1 MVSFP
6 HRKAS
11 AATALIISL
20 AFSTLPLSAFSAQK
34 IIPGAP
40 CTKLNTKAVAN
51 NKTYTCIKKGS
62 KLVWNSGVAIKSAA
76 PAPSPSVTQSAS
88 GNQSQPTID
97 PLSRDSRITNASML
111 SPLSICKTT
120 DNTPEYGP
128 NGSKI
133 LRNGFPRQKETI
145 YPSNK
150 AKILVIPFKYGSWP
164 FVSVLPKNSIR
175 AFSDLD
181 LLKNKNKEVENLFK
195 ELSNGTFEVEISVLP
210 EKEWWVMD
218 PSLTFAASN
227 ARFDIGPVVL
237 KDNTVPVKEMIKQN
251 DGKVDFEKYD
261 SYVFVSSMQAEA
273 TSVNQ
278 AAYTTE
284 VKTSKGQANKIVI
297 MTTGWTNPT
306 VYFHELGHSMF
317 GLEDLY
323 LQYESPAE
331 WLPAELKAILPWDLM
346 ADGENSAKLTN
357 WNRLLMGWL
366 PDSEIRCL
374 TDQNQTTH
382 YLSYFTNRNQPKLLL
397 INLAPGVTLAA
408 ESRIANANQG
418 LLLYVIDTNLSQGG
432 APLRSINTLVKAG
445 EYKELFD
452 WKFSVLDTSKDG
464 LLVEVTKTSGKKYV
478 APINRVQPNTGQ
490 PDGKVRLQQGNIVE
504 TGYLTAKGTF
514 DAVNFN
520 SYRVFVTASDE
531 PKKIL
536 FDTGIVNSS
545 ANPLEV
551 EITGLVCGKDFIT
564 TSQFWKERDGKG
576 ELAEVASPQLR
587 RWQCK

>member
-1 MVSFP
+1 MISFL

-11 AATALIISL
+11 AITGLIISL
-20 AFSTLPLSAFSAQK
+20 VIPTLPLSAFSAQK
-34 IIPGAP
+34 ITAGAP

-76 PAPSPSVTQSAS
+76 PAPSPSATQSQS
-88 GNQSQPTID
+88 GTQSQPTID
-97 PLSRDSRITNASML
+97 PLSRDSRITSASML
-111 SPLSICKTT
+111 SPLSICKTS
-120 DNTPEYGP
+120 DNTPDY
-128 NGSKI
+128 NSDGSTKI
-133 LRNGFPRQKETI
+133 FRNGFPRPKEAL

-150 AKILVIPFKYGSWP
+150 AKILVIPYTYGSWP

-175 AFSDLD
+175 PFSDLD
-181 LLKNKNKEVENLFK
+181 LLKNNNKEVEKLFK
-195 ELSNGTFEVEISVLP
+195 ELSNGSFEVEISVLP
-210 EKEWWVMD
+210 ENEWWVMN
-218 PSLTFAASN
+218 PSLTFTSEA
-227 ARFDIGPVVL
+227 
-237 KDNTVPVKEMIKQN
+237 KDNLEPILELIKDN

-261 SYVFVSSMQAEA
+261 SYVFVSSMQAP
-273 TSVNQ
+273 TPSVAL
-278 AAYTTE
+278 AAYTTNI
-284 VKTSKGQANKIVI
+284 KTSKGKANKLVVL
-297 MTTGWTNPT
+297 TSGWINPT
-306 VYFHELGHSMF
+306 LYFHELGHSMF

-323 LQYESPAE
+323 LMYESPAE
-331 WLPAELKAILPWDLM
+331 WLPGEFKVILPWDLM
-346 ADGENSAKLTN
+346 ADSVANMTLTN

-374 TDQNQTTH
+374 TDQTQTTH

-408 ESRIANANQG
+408 ESRFANANQG
-418 LLLYVIDTNLSQGG
+418 LLLYIIDTNLAHGG
-432 APLRSINTLVKAG
+432 GPLRSINTLVKAG

-452 WKFSVLDTSKDG
+452 WKFSVLNTSKDG